1 MFRPIVRRSAWRFR
15 RASFVGAAA
24 TLLALA
30 TAPSLRAQVPLIM
43 PGQFGDRLD
52 GAPTQLP
59 PELETARA
67 FDQALQRASD
77 AFAGGQWGD
86 GLDVLVEAT
95 QRDVGRLASADA
107 TPAAEDSEKSNRPQ
121 LSIHVEDA
129 ANRFLSRVAQ
139 AAPPLLEEYRRRYEP
154 IAATY
159 LREAIESRD
168 ETKLNEVY
176 RRWFL
181 TRAAES
187 ALAEAA
193 AWALERGDFALARA
207 RLERLHPLTR
217 VPPSP
222 PAWSAAAEGF
232 PLWLALRS
240 VDLSDP
246 ARQADAKAWLS
257 KNPVTFDGW
266 FVPDAEVDVPTLK
279 AQLAWI
285 SVLEGNFER
294 AEVELASLRLAH
306 PGATGELAGQT
317 GELAEIVAGEL
328 ARARA
333 SRTQAPSRDAAPFGE
348 LADAPQWRLP
358 VPQVVTF
365 SSSGS
370 GQKHFWVGERAEA
383 LLPYF
388 PVVWRDGLFWTE
400 PSSIRA
406 VELETGTPLWSGFG
420 AELPPPDKIGSI
432 YQRPTDRQTWMNFA
446 ASAFG
451 VPRFTMTVAGDLLFT
466 RMGGPRTRIG
476 NSFRSNAVDEES
488 LLVAM
493 DLAAQGRLLAGFP
506 IAAEVPRR
514 LWEGSPV
521 IEGDRL
527 YAAYRVAEPNDRR
540 SRIGIACLE
549 LSTGATL
556 WQRLVSSGGWEAE
569 SPPSIASH
577 VRPLLSE
584 GKVLVD
590 TGQGTL
596 ACLDAATGEPIWSTV
611 YPYDDR
617 AMRGYP
623 EASREFPPSYRDLS
637 RGLVRR
643 GVWYAAPQENDRIFA
658 IEIHTGKLLWE
669 SDSLVGEFAVSHL
682 LGFAEGALIAS
693 GRGLIW
699 LDEVDGGWR
708 GQWPEPGQQVP
719 PGYGRALLVG
729 KEILFPTDQELIVF
743 DQATEPAGKFRRAVV
758 KRRISLGDRGV
769 TGGNLVYA
777 PPFLVIA
784 GSDEIVAF
792 RVQPPDD
799 PPALSAAAPPGV
811 DTFAVPSLPA
821 P

>member
-1 MFRPIVRRSAWRFR
+1 MFSSLVRRTASR
-15 RASFVGAAA
+15 RRCASVAASTA
-24 TLLALA
+24 VVLALA
-30 TAPSLRAQVPLIM
+30 AGVPVRGQAPLFIPGPFGQRVETAPSR
-43 PGQFGDRLD
+43 
-52 GAPTQLP
+52 LP
-59 PELETARA
+59 PELDSARA

-95 QRDVGRLASADA
+95 QRDVNRLAPADA
-107 TPAAEDSEKSNRPQ
+107 AIAAEERDDERPQ
-121 LSIHVEDA
+121 LFLHAEEA

-154 IAATY
+154 IAAVH
-159 LREAIESRD
+159 LEEAVRTRD
-168 ETKLNEVY
+168 EAKLTQVY

-181 TRAAES
+181 TRAAET
-187 ALAEAA
+187 ALTEAA
-193 AWALERGDFALARA
+193 AWALERGDFALGRS

-222 PAWSAAAEGF
+222 PVWSAAAAGY
-232 PLWLALRS
+232 PLWIALRG

-246 ARQADAKAWLS
+246 ARQAEAKAWLS
-257 KNPVTFDGW
+257 QKPEAFDGW
-266 FVPDAEVDVPTLK
+266 FFPDAKVDVASLK
-279 AQLAWI
+279 AKLAWI
-285 SVLEGNFER
+285 SLLEGNLER
-294 AEVELASLRLAH
+294 AQVELAALRLAH
-306 PGATGELAGQT
+306 PGAQGELAGQA
-317 GELAEIVAGEL
+317 GDVAELLAKELERAQASPDQSPPPRDLPFGHLAE
-328 ARARA
+328 
-333 SRTQAPSRDAAPFGE
+333 T
-348 LADAPQWRLP
+348 PQWRLP
-358 VPQVVTF
+358 VPQVVTLPA
-365 SSSGS
+365 SASGRRY
-370 GQKHFWVGERAEA
+370 FWVGERAEA

-388 PVVWRDGLFWTE
+388 PIAWRDGLFWVE
-400 PSSIRA
+400 PASIRA

-420 AELPPPDKIGSI
+420 KELPPPDKIGAI
-432 YQRPTDRQTWMNFA
+432 YQRPTDRQTWTNLA
-446 ASAFG
+446 ASSFG
-451 VPRFTMTVAGDLLFT
+451 VPRFTATIENDLLVA

-476 NSFRSNAVDEES
+476 NDFRSGAVDEES
-488 LLVAM
+488 VFVGM

-506 IAAEVPRR
+506 IPSGEPRR

-521 IEGDRL
+521 VEGDRMI
-527 YAAYRVAEPNDRR
+527 AAYRVAEPNDRR

-577 VRPLLSE
+577 VRPLLAE

-596 ACLDAATGEPIWSTV
+596 ACLDAATGEPIWSIV

-617 AMRGYP
+617 SMRGYP
-623 EASREFPPSYRDLS
+623 EASREFPPAYRDLA

-669 SDSLVGEFAVSHL
+669 SDPLIDEFAISHL
-682 LGFAEGALIAS
+682 LGFADGWLIAS
-693 GRGLIW
+693 GRGLVW
-699 LDEVDGGWR
+699 LDEVDGSWR

-719 PGYGRALLVG
+719 PGHGRGLLVG
-729 KEILFPTDQELIVF
+729 TEILFPTEQDLLVF
-743 DQATEPAGKFRRAVV
+743 DQATEPAGAFRRPAL
-758 KRRISLGDRGV
+758 KRRISLADRGV

-777 PPFLVIA
+777 APFLVIA

-792 RVQPPDD
+792 RVQPPGE
-799 PPALSAAAPPGV
+799 PPSLSAAGPPSN
-811 DTFAVPSLPA
+811 DATAVSPLPA